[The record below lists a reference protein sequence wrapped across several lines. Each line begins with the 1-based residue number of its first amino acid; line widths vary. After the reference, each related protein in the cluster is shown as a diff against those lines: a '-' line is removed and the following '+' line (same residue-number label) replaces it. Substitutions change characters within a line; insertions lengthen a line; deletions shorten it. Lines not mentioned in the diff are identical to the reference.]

1 MLPKHNMLRRSKT
14 KIQVGIGHVCMISQ
28 IVAFL
33 HSLWLDSCGGSI
45 QFIGVQACQQKM
57 DIGKLYI
64 CWPVRP
70 VWACKCARCFFW
82 TMRMLLDHHF
92 TPKFQPPMVTTATHP
107 TTKKQNT
114 LLFSTSGTT
123 DLGSKNHETHQRT
136 QNLKQQWLLVCQ
148 FGQDCSKGRC
158 KIEQVH
164 SAIQLLDPIT
174 ACKDEKYKL
183 HLFAHR
189 QLCKSVFVK
198 NEVQDSKKQDK

>member
-1 MLPKHNMLRRSKT
+1 MREMFFLDNDDVIGSSFHSKVSTTHGHYCNPPHNKKT
-14 KIQVGIGHVCMISQ
+14 
-28 IVAFL
+28 
-33 HSLWLDSCGGSI
+33 
-45 QFIGVQACQQKM
+45 
-57 DIGKLYI
+57 
-64 CWPVRP
+64 
-70 VWACKCARCFFW
+70 
-82 TMRMLLDHHF
+82 
-92 TPKFQPPMVTTATHP
+92 
-107 TTKKQNT
+107 NT

-174 ACKDEKYKL
+174 ACKDDEKYKL
-183 HLFAHR
+183 HLFAYR

-198 NEVQDSKKQDK
+198 NEVQESKKQDR